1 MIRAAIIGATPG
13 EIAAALASLC
23 AVITALWAVY
33 RTKDNKHDKSQEDAI
48 ASLRKDLKAVSD
60 ARDAAWREV
69 VAGRDRVIQDHR
81 ELLERLLN
89 TQTHVTTVLDGV
101 TRTNENTKLA
111 IKEVQ
116 DELEDIRLVITACRA
131 HLNLPGGSDG

>member
-13 EIAAALASLC
+13 EIAAAIASLC

-60 ARDAAWREV
+60 ARDAAW
-69 VAGRDRVIQDHR
+69 
-81 ELLERLLN
+81 
-89 TQTHVTTVLDGV
+89 
-101 TRTNENTKLA
+101 
-111 IKEVQ
+111 KEVG
-116 DELEDIRLVITACRA
+116 LMRSMPNACA
-131 HLNLPGGSDG
+131 TSSTSPNKMHLFLSSGRCCATSSIACTTRISK